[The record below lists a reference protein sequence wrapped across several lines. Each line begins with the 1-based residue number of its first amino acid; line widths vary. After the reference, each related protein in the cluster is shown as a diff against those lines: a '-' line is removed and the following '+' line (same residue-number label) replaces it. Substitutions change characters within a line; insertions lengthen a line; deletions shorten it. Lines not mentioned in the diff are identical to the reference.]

1 MKMVALEVEG
11 LEGKG
16 RIYRDGDKVV
26 IAVTKNSKAFRKPQ
40 IWEFSAAVDEGCE
53 LMGIAIQA
61 HKAIDGERGGL
72 ASEILFF
79 RSLLD
84 NFIS

>member
-40 IWEFSAAVDEGCE
+40 I
-53 LMGIAIQA
+53 
-61 HKAIDGERGGL
+61 
-72 ASEILFF
+72 
-79 RSLLD
+79 
-84 NFIS
+84 